1 MAKAGTGDPQ
11 DAWSAFEARL
21 AAALGAMEK
30 ATYLVVS
37 IAGVRHAG
45 ASDYVQFAQGG
56 LLGFRAEAAG
66 NHFLPAGRGLGEE
79 QEDRLASLG
88 WQRPAT
94 GSQGRNWIHEWQE
107 PVPFDGVAAI
117 AVRTLREVYGAAM
130 PDDLR
135 YRSGG
140 FPAHHGPVPE
150 PDLGILPDRP
160 ASPPPGEGAFREHAP
175 GVEPDE
181 AEAAL
186 ETALAEFIAGADLVA
201 DQDGDLPIRV
211 GSALMFVRPL
221 AGRPPLLQVFS
232 PIVSG
237 LDVTPA
243 LLDALNDVNRHI
255 LFGRVFWTER
265 EVVVSMELTA
275 VGITASQ
282 IAFACVQLGNLADH
296 LDDVLRGRFGGRTVF
311 EVPKTLMN

>member
-1 MAKAGTGDPQ
+1 MAKAGADDPLE
-11 DAWSAFEARL
+11 AWSGFEARL
-21 AAALGAMEK
+21 AATLRAMDK
-30 ATYLVVS
+30 ATYLVIS
-37 IAGVRHAG
+37 IAGAPRAG

-79 QEDRLASLG
+79 QEERLASLG

-94 GSQGRNWIHEWQE
+94 GSQGRNWVHEWEE
-107 PVPFDGVAAI
+107 PVPFAEVAAI
-117 AVRTLREVYGAAM
+117 AVRTLREVYSAAT

-150 PDLGILPDRP
+150 PDLGLQPDRP
-160 ASPPPGEGAFREHAP
+160 VPPPGASAIREHVHP
-175 GVEPDE
+175 GSEPDE
-181 AEAAL
+181 AAAAL
-186 ETALAEFIAGADLVA
+186 ETALAEFVAGADLEA

-221 AGRPPLLQVFS
+221 AGRPPLIQVFS

-243 LLDALNDVNRHI
+243 LLEALNDVNRHI

-275 VGITASQ
+275 VGISASQ